1 MQFRPITCYQ
11 IRGTQQLWQSDVP
24 AGGKTTI
31 KTFPPQGRDV
41 CVRARLHV
49 FVLFFLFHTLTED
62 KLKWNQCWTVTL
74 INSTSVLYMNMSIF
88 LLLANDSPPNIT
100 LLLLAVTH
108 HYLLDTT
115 STWFISLSIHPKIK
129 TTCLGN
135 SKTIF
140 FSFHCAGWKRASSHG
155 REAK

>member
-100 LLLLAVTH
+100 LVTLLLLAVTH
-108 HYLLDTT
+108 HYWYNKYMIHQFINSPKNQNHMSRKLEDYFL
-115 STWFISLSIHPKIK
+115 FISLCRMEACIK
-129 TTCLGN
+129 SWARG
-135 SKTIF
+135 
-140 FSFHCAGWKRASSHG
+140 
-155 REAK
+155 